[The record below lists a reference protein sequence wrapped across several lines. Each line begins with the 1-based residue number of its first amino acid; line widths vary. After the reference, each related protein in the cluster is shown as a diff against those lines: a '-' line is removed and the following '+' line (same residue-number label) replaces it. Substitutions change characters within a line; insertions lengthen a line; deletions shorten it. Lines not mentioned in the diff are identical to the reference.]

1 MDENGQLTKPKER
14 AVNKIGHGLHD
25 LDPVFRNV
33 SLTDDIRAITK
44 ALGFRDPRMLQSMI
58 ICKQPEIGGK
68 VPSHQDSVF
77 LYTDP
82 PSAVGFWFALE
93 DCTTTN
99 GCLSF
104 VPGSHKT
111 SPITKR
117 FVRQDSGTGFIDLGG
132 ELREPNDDEFKI
144 EECSAGT
151 LVVIHGNVLH
161 KSEANRSLKSRYI
174 YTFHIIEGDAIYD
187 EKNWLQPTEKEFTR
201 VL

>member
-1 MDENGQLTKPKER
+1 MLT
-14 AVNKIGHGLHD
+14 I
-25 LDPVFRNV
+25 
-33 SLTDDIRAITK
+33 
-44 ALGFRDPRMLQSMI
+44 
-58 ICKQPEIGGK
+58 

-117 FVRQDSGTGFIDLGG
+117 FVRQEEGTGFISLGG
-132 ELREPNDDEFKI
+132 ELREPDEDQFKV
-144 EECSAGT
+144 EECRAG
-151 LVVIHGNVLH
+151 G
-161 KSEANRSLKSRYI
+161 
-174 YTFHIIEGDAIYD
+174 
-187 EKNWLQPTEKEFTR
+187 FT
-201 VL
+201 V

>member
-1 MDENGQLTKPKER
+1 MQTAGNWGKR
-14 AVNKIGHGLHD
+14 YNRFNVN
-25 LDPVFRNV
+25 V
-33 SLTDDIRAITK
+33 
-44 ALGFRDPRMLQSMI
+44 
-58 ICKQPEIGGK
+58 

-117 FVRQDSGTGFIDLGG
+117 FVRQDLGTGFISIGG
-132 ELREPNDDEFKI
+132 ELKEPGDEEFKI
-144 EECSAGT
+144 EECAAGMPLLNIAYTGT

-161 KSEANRSLKSRYI
+161 KSEANRSLNSRYI
-174 YTFHIIEGDAIYD
+174 YTFHVIEGDAKYD
-187 EKNWLQPTEKEFTR
+187 EMNWYPSIKHT
-201 VL
+201 